1 MHFFM
6 PVCDAWN
13 PSSHFETL
21 REKPEDKARRLRT
34 GWKAPGSILMWFEVL
49 NQPYHYLTTCKLLL
63 YEIRENLVL
72 KVLSAQRVASGLTIS
87 TKSRTC

>member
-21 REKPEDKARRLRT
+21 REKPEDKARRLRI
-34 GWKAPGSILMWFEVL
+34 GWKVPGSTLMLFELL
-49 NQPYHYLTTCKLLL
+49 NQPCHHLTTFKLLL
-63 YEIRENLVL
+63 HEITENLVL
-72 KVLSAQRVASGLTIS
+72 KVLSAQRVARGPTIS
-87 TKSRTC
+87 TKSRMC